1 MLSSSLRTVT
11 DKLRQA
17 YKGVLLQ
24 ISHNLDR
31 EHQKELRYYCSG
43 LIPMH
48 DTDTID
54 ILRALEHE
62 GKISWE
68 DVDLLKDALCKI
80 IRLDMVKKLTDF
92 EIKRDLTLLLDFY
105 VRKIQGLD
113 LCCRCS
119 VGVKRVAG
127 HLVRLMEI
135 VRDTVD
141 IRATSLTVESSN
153 DIRRALVEFD
163 EEFDSGE
170 LTFSA
175 WNEFTMLVLIAGE
188 IIAVASEK
196 KERREPVVELCF
208 AAADELCSRM
218 TEMGSWEEFCVQV
231 KERYNLVYHRNME
244 SNPCLSLQK
253 RRAEVVQQLAAI
265 FFPVDKGYN

>member
-1 MLSSSLRTVT
+1 MLSSSSRTVT

-17 YKGVLLQ
+17 YKGVLIR

-43 LIPMH
+43 PVH
-48 DTDTID
+48 ATDTID
-54 ILRALEHE
+54 ILRSLEHE

-68 DVDLLKDALCKI
+68 NVNLLKDAMYTI
-80 IRLDMVKKLTDF
+80 RRLDMVKKLTDF

-113 LCCRCS
+113 LCCCCS

-218 TEMGSWEEFCVQV
+218 TELGSWVSD
-231 KERYNLVYHRNME
+231 RYNTVWEFHTMV
-244 SNPCLSLQK
+244 S
-253 RRAEVVQQLAAI
+253 
-265 FFPVDKGYN
+265 